1 MLQFKGKLSLET
13 AGADMMAVV
22 SRRAI
27 VVGSCP
33 GGRQAQEGGDI
44 VAYHSLALCLS
55 PANIHVSA
63 AAPPLEQADQH
74 C

>member
-1 MLQFKGKLSLET
+1 MVDSESSCVFTTLTSRARCWWRVMLQFKGKLSLET

-44 VAYHSLALCLS
+44 VAYHSL
-55 PANIHVSA
+55 
-63 AAPPLEQADQH
+63 
-74 C
+74 